1 MRKPSDREKFRA
13 GVLALASMYG
23 RRNWAMVLEVLNE
36 CVELAKKA
44 RGPGET
50 GNRTGQVQSAV

>member
-23 RRNWAMVLEVLNE
+23 RRNWAMVLEVLSE

-50 GNRTGQVQSAV
+50 GSGAGRVQGAV